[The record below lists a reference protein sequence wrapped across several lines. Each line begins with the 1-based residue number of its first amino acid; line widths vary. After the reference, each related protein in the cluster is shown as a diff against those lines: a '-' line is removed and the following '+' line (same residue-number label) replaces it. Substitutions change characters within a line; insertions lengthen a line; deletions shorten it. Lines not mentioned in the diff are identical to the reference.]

1 MGSNLKA
8 LGPRRQPVQWF
19 YHFFTVEPH
28 QFGSSLSKSEVLEI
42 TCLDVEEPKQKTS
55 LANIFLL
62 VLERPVAA
70 GFADEV
76 LQQIV
81 VHVGEGLRLS
91 DSRQVV
97 NAKLE
102 TELFQILHM
111 KSGWTDSTRKRT
123 TTKDLQNNI

>member
-1 MGSNLKA
+1 MNLA
-8 LGPRRQPVQWF
+8 P
-19 YHFFTVEPH
+19 
-28 QFGSSLSKSEVLEI
+28 LSKSEVLEI
-42 TCLDVEEPKQKTS
+42 TCLDEAKPKQNTS

-62 VLERPVAA
+62 VLECSVSA

-97 NAKLE
+97 NTKLE

-111 KSGWTDSTRKRT
+111 KSGWFNEKENHHQRPTE
-123 TTKDLQNNI
+123 